1 MLLAAAPLVFG
12 AQGPATR
19 GRGRPVLRIEV
30 PQTGPVHEPVGVAN
44 VNGVADGELL
54 AGAVDRAEAGPA
66 VAVRAGHAED
76 VAALMESKTRGFS
89 EPPDVPDEIL
99 NKEQGEE
106 FYEFDEEDAAGEGS
120 D

>member
-1 MLLAAAPLVFG
+1 LDVKLEKCEGFNLATKKKETLERYWV
-12 AQGPATR
+12 
-19 GRGRPVLRIEV
+19 I
-30 PQTGPVHEPVGVAN
+30 
-44 VNGVADGELL
+44 ADGN
-54 AGAVDRAEAGPA
+54 AVGFVLWNRPGFVIFTQKNIGPLEKE
-66 VAVRAGHAED
+66 RISED

-106 FYEFDEEDAAGEGS
+106 FYEFDQEDAAGEGS